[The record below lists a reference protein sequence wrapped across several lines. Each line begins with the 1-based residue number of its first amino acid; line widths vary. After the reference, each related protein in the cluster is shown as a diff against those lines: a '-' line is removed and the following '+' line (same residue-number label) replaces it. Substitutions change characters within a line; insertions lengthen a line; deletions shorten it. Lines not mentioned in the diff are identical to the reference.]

1 MNFLNGISFLF
12 IGCVATFIGFFIGFL
27 VINYNEKKELQRLK
41 TIERNKKGPMSHYYG
56 DDTV

>member
-12 IGCVATFIGFFIGFL
+12 IGCVATFIGFL

>member
-27 VINYNEKKELQRLK
+27 VINYNKKKELKKLQE
-41 TIERNKKGPMSHYYG
+41 IENRKKFPDHYFG

>member
-27 VINYNEKKELQRLK
+27 VINYNKRKELKRLQE
-41 TIERNKKGPMSHYYG
+41 IEDRKKFPDHYFG